1 MEQKILSMITT
12 IAIILSIMEIA
23 VISFKYINGKME
35 NKKFLPYLLGG
46 ILIIAS
52 SIISKIIL

>member
-1 MEQKILSMITT
+1 MEKILSIITT

-35 NKKFLPYLLGG
+35 KKKFISYLLGG

-52 SIISKIIL
+52 SIISKVIL